1 MSKRTVALIVAA
13 LTIGVLA
20 VPVTANAA
28 QFNTSSTIAIAS
40 TGKAFTGNVNSP
52 ATKCKNAR
60 HVTLKRKNQGGT
72 SFVNIGSA
80 NTNTAGKWT
89 ISTNPVASAQYIVA
103 VAKKTVGADTCK
115 AGTSPIT
122 TAKSSSSTIVQGAG
136 NFNGKVSSSNSQC
149 VGPNRKVNLQRKT
162 IYQAAFSTI
171 GSDLTATNGAWRVNT
186 AIVSGA
192 SYRGQVVA
200 KQIGNISCMQ
210 AFSPVKVAS

>member
-40 TGKAFTGNVNSP
+40 TGGAFTGNVTSP

-60 HVTLKRKNQGGT
+60 HVTLKRKNSGGT
-72 SFVNIGSA
+72 SFVNVGSA
-80 NTNTAGKWT
+80 NTNSAGKWT
-89 ISTNPVASAQYIVA
+89 ISTNVVA

-115 AGTSPIT
+115 AGSSTIT
-122 TAKSSSSTIVQGAG
+122 TAKSSSSNLAQGPG
-136 NFNGKVSSSNSQC
+136 NFNGKVNSPNSTC
-149 VGPNRKVNLQRKT
+149 IANRKVNLQRKT

-171 GSDLTATNGAWRVNT
+171 GTDQSASNGVWQVNT
-186 AIVSGA
+186 VVVSGA

-200 KQIGNISCMQ
+200 RQVGNISCMQ
-210 AFSPVKVAS
+210 AFSPVKVAT